1 MTGPRTASLAESQEF
16 CLRLTRRA
24 ARNFYFGLKLL
35 PEQARADMFALYG
48 WMRSIDDIADDND
61 GQPAELRRERL
72 QTWQSDTHRAVA
84 SENVP
89 GLLWPA
95 FGEMVRRHQIPIR
108 IFDDAIEGQ
117 RRDIDREPIE
127 NIEQLHSYCYQV
139 AGTVGLASIW
149 IWGFQGGAE
158 TESLAIHRGMALQ
171 ITNIL
176 RDLREDALRGRLYL
190 PMDQL
195 RQAGVTLESIQS
207 DQAGKGF
214 EALLKQF
221 IEQAESYYQLSRD
234 LEKRI
239 TPSCRPTLATMTE
252 IYHRLLRRIAANPM
266 AVLRR
271 RVSVPLWSK
280 LAIAWRA
287 TH

>member
-1 MTGPRTASLAESQEF
+1 MSDAATTSLAESHEF
-16 CLRLTRRA
+16 CRRLTRRA

-61 GQPAELRRERL
+61 GQPAELRREQL
-72 QTWQSDTHRAVA
+72 QSWQSDTHRAVA

-95 FGEMVRRHQIPIR
+95 FGEMVRRHQIPIKV
-108 IFDDAIEGQ
+108 FDDAIEGQ
-117 RRDIDREPIE
+117 RRDIEREPID
-127 NIEQLHSYCYQV
+127 NFEQLHSYCYQV

-149 IWGFQGGAE
+149 IWGFQGGEE
-158 TESLAIHRGMALQ
+158 TETLAIHRGVALQ
-171 ITNIL
+171 LTNIL

-195 RQAGVTLESIQS
+195 RQAGVTLDSIQS
-207 DQAGKGF
+207 DQVGEGF
-214 EALLKQF
+214 EALLKQYT
-221 IEQAESYYQLSRD
+221 ERAESYYQLSSD
-234 LEKRI
+234 LEQRI